1 MGGTADGGQ
10 AASQEALSDL
20 VSVRAAAQ
28 AAGVTTTVV
37 EGWIDRGRVTVHPSP
52 SGRRVSRAAVGALCA
67 LLDAQAPPEAH
78 TLDEVA
84 RAVRL
89 ASWRMVL
96 WVQQGLLPSWRGP
109 HGLLVREDDVRTL
122 AQKRGVLPPS
132 DKAGA

>member
-1 MGGTADGGQ
+1 MSVNDNP
-10 AASQEALSDL
+10 SPVPMDL
-20 VSVRAAAQ
+20 VTVREAAQ
-28 AAGVTTTVV
+28 DVGVTTTVV

-122 AQKRGVLPPS
+122 AQQRGVLPPS

>member
-1 MGGTADGGQ
+1 MSVNDNP
-10 AASQEALSDL
+10 SPVPMDL
-20 VSVRAAAQ
+20 VTVREAAQ
-28 AAGVTTTVV
+28 DVGVTTTVV

-89 ASWRMVL
+89 ASWHIVL

-109 HGLLVREDDVRTL
+109 HGLLVCEGDVRAL
-122 AQKRGVLPPS
+122 AQQRGLLPPS
-132 DKAGA
+132 DEAGE